1 VDGRAR
7 ATYDARHME
16 PPVFDFWEKVHA
28 LVERD
33 PRFRRE
39 AYEFVMHAL
48 EHTTSR
54 VVGPRRHVSGQEL
67 LAGIVDLAKEEYG
80 GLAWTVFSEWGIA
93 RSEDFGAIVFAL
105 VEEGLLGRQPEDSI
119 HDFEGG
125 IDLRKEL
132 EPPPFT
138 GPNRNRRS

>member
-1 VDGRAR
+1 MMRGTWSHPSSISGRRFTRWSNATRVSAARPTSSSCTRSSTPPRAWSAR
-7 ATYDARHME
+7 AA
-16 PPVFDFWEKVHA
+16 
-28 LVERD
+28 
-33 PRFRRE
+33 
-39 AYEFVMHAL
+39 
-48 EHTTSR
+48 TS
-54 VVGPRRHVSGQEL
+54 SGQEL